1 MKHAFVFPGQGSQTV
16 GMLAE
21 LATVYPI
28 VKQTFEQAS
37 DIVGYDLWQLS
48 QIGPEEILNQT
59 DKSQPALL
67 AADVAVWRI
76 WCERGGTQPSIM
88 AGHSFGEY
96 SALVCTE
103 ALTFTEGVQLA
114 QDRGRFMQDA
124 VPIGIGAVAA
134 LLGLEET
141 KVLAICEQVAQDQ
154 VVSAVNFNAPNQ
166 IVIAGHTAAVER
178 AIVEAKL
185 AGAKRAVLLPISVPV
200 HCSLMQ
206 PAVEKMARRLEQVTI
221 NIPKIPV
228 LHNIDI
234 TVKTEAIA
242 IRQALSAQIDH
253 PVHWIKTI
261 QTIAA
266 EGITYIFEC
275 GPGKVLTGLNKRIS
289 KEIKSLPIFDQQT
302 LEQALK
308 IVEL

>member
-21 LATVYPI
+21 LATIYPI

-37 DIVGYDLWQLS
+37 DVVGYDLWQLS
-48 QIGPEEILNQT
+48 QTGPEELLNQT

-67 AADVAVWRI
+67 AANVAIWRVWR
-76 WCERGGTQPSIM
+76 ERGGTQPSIM

-96 SALVCTE
+96 SALVCAE

-124 VPIGIGAVAA
+124 VPIGVGAVAA

-141 KVLAICEQVAQDQ
+141 KVLAICKQVAQDQ

-166 IVIAGHTAAVER
+166 IVIAGHATAVER
-178 AIVEAKL
+178 AIVEAKS

-234 TVKTEAIA
+234 TVKTDTTA

-266 EGITYIFEC
+266 EGITHIFEC
-275 GPGKVLTGLNKRIS
+275 GPGKVLTGLNKRIA
-289 KEIKSLPIFDQQT
+289 KEIKSLPIYDQQT
-302 LEQALK
+302 LDQALK

>member
-1 MKHAFVFPGQGSQTV
+1 
-16 GMLAE
+16 
-21 LATVYPI
+21 
-28 VKQTFEQAS
+28 
-37 DIVGYDLWQLS
+37 
-48 QIGPEEILNQT
+48 
-59 DKSQPALL
+59 
-67 AADVAVWRI
+67 
-76 WCERGGTQPSIM
+76 
-88 AGHSFGEY
+88 
-96 SALVCTE
+96 
-103 ALTFTEGVQLA
+103 
-114 QDRGRFMQDA
+114 
-124 VPIGIGAVAA
+124 
-134 LLGLEET
+134 
-141 KVLAICEQVAQDQ
+141 
-154 VVSAVNFNAPNQ
+154 
-166 IVIAGHTAAVER
+166 
-178 AIVEAKL
+178 
-185 AGAKRAVLLPISVPV
+185 
-200 HCSLMQ
+200 MQ

-266 EGITYIFEC
+266 EGITHIFEC